1 MDFIF
6 SQIIGDGANLFIV
19 IVAVVVGFVGGLSM
33 VDKARTEEKEKG
45 NRPF

>member
-6 SQIIGDGANLFIV
+6 DQIVGNGANLFIV
-19 IVAVVVGFVGGLSM
+19 IIAIVVGFVGGMSY
-33 VDKARTEEKEKG
+33 VDKVRTEEKEKG